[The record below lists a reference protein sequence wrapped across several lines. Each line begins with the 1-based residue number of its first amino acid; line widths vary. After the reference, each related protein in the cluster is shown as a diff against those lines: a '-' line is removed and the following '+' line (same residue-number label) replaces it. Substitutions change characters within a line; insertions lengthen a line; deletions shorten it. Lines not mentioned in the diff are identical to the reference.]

1 MDATGRI
8 QKCSISLL
16 EQGGTTELTKKESV
30 ELTIHNH
37 YHKFITSPKVL
48 PAFRSPWTQRGRV
61 DRLGDHIV
69 AVQGILPIPR
79 EYREKLPRGE
89 YNPHID
95 HLDFLLGPT
104 ECNELTEIGI
114 STIFGSFQNGM
125 NHSISSFDDVTE
137 TLKLAVKSGSGRFI
151 GHLNLTEAINS
162 EQPLRIVAHT
172 NVMFGCCEKLD
183 SLEHI
188 LKEGLEIERRT
199 RPMRANIKRLRLLEN
214 DVLVL
219 SIQEYD
225 DEASFSG
232 STGIPDYEV
241 ISGMGL
247 ENRAYFAHTFLVVTK
262 SLDKKFLKALK
273 DSINAFFGLGISTL
287 NYDSIRW
294 SRLKCIELLEDLPNI
309 GVDDFKSI
317 SRVHAKLVEIHVTL
331 SMLRKSQLLIQEWN
345 SENITLF
352 ERKLEMLKELGAIFD
367 YSDLLKPSIEV
378 YNLAEITRLENSLEK
393 RLESL
398 ENTIQLQSEMTSSR
412 IGLRNEKHFG
422 IISILLGLFVVFEVI
437 GTYLSWNFE
446 SPFHSAPWWLQPLWI
461 LVIAIPIVMVI
472 VMVIWMWYTTKK
484 GN

>member
-37 YHKFITSPKVL
+37 YHEFITSPEVL

-61 DRLGDHIV
+61 DRLGEHIV

-125 NHSISSFDDVTE
+125 KHSISSFDDVKE
-137 TLKLAVKSGSGRFI
+137 TLKLIVKSGSGRFI

-172 NVMFGCCEKLD
+172 NVMFGCCGGLD

-219 SIQEYD
+219 SIHEYD
-225 DEASFSG
+225 DEASYSG
-232 STGIPDYEV
+232 STGIPDYKV
-241 ISGMGL
+241 ISGIGI
-247 ENRAYFAHTFLVVTK
+247 ENRGYFAHTFLVVTE
-262 SLDKKFLKALK
+262 SLDKKFLKTLEG
-273 DSINAFFGLGISTL
+273 SINAFFSLEISKH
-287 NYDSIRW
+287 NFDSIRW
-294 SRLKCIELLEDLPNI
+294 SRLKCIELLENLPNI
-309 GVDDFKSI
+309 GVDDFESI
-317 SRVHAKLVEIHVTL
+317 SRVHDKLVKIHVTL
-331 SMLRKSQLLIQEWN
+331 SKLRQSQLLILEWN
-345 SENITLF
+345 SENITPF
-352 ERKLEMLKELGAIFD
+352 ERNLEILKILGAIFD
-367 YSDLLKPSIEV
+367 YSDLLKPAIECF
-378 YNLAEITRLENSLEK
+378 NLAEITRLENSLGK

-398 ENTIQLQSEMTSSR
+398 ENAIQIRSEMTSSM
-412 IGLRNEKHFG
+412 IGLKTEKRFRV
-422 IISILLGLFVVFEVI
+422 ISILLGLFVVFEVL

-446 SPFHSAPWWLQPLWI
+446 SPFHSAPWVQLLWF

-472 VMVIWMWYTTKK
+472 AMVIWMWYTTKK